1 MQILKRASTSFA
13 QVNSWLSPARP
24 ISEVTFPVPANKN
37 KNSGNSL
44 NERSSQM
51 QVEPMEIT
59 RYKSFADFGEHTAA
73 WESISSENPMASP
86 QWAIPWWEAY
96 GKGSSEDSGKELCL
110 LAGFVRDELVGVAP
124 FYIDNANT
132 SKRLRILGDGK
143 VCSDHMS
150 LLSTPDYNAL
160 FVTSVHEWMQ
170 DEIGKTWNSAH
181 FECVPA
187 EDQDMI
193 SLTDRMEVSGLALYQ
208 RPNCS
213 SWQVDLPDTWDEY
226 LMRLSKNQ
234 RKRCRRWLRQWI
246 ETGKLTRKSVTAND
260 DLDDAFEKLCT
271 LHNARRRFLGQAGAF
286 EDQQFFDF
294 HKDATRQLMESD
306 QLRMEFLLDEG
317 RPVTCEYLFT
327 TDNTVFS
334 YQSGYDPEYISI
346 GAGNISLTLAIRS
359 AIEEGYK
366 TFDFLRG
373 GEKYKQSW
381 KADETQTMDIHVNR
395 KNLNGTIEQAKL
407 GTKDWLRSMRDLVKG
422 RS

>member
-1 MQILKRASTSFA
+1 
-13 QVNSWLSPARP
+13 
-24 ISEVTFPVPANKN
+24 
-37 KNSGNSL
+37 
-44 NERSSQM
+44 
-51 QVEPMEIT
+51 
-59 RYKSFADFGEHTAA
+59 
-73 WESISSENPMASP
+73 
-86 QWAIPWWEAY
+86 
-96 GKGSSEDSGKELCL
+96 
-110 LAGFVRDELVGVAP
+110 
-124 FYIDNANT
+124 
-132 SKRLRILGDGK
+132 
-143 VCSDHMS
+143 
-150 LLSTPDYNAL
+150 
-160 FVTSVHEWMQ
+160 
-170 DEIGKTWNSAH
+170 
-181 FECVPA
+181 
-187 EDQDMI
+187 
-193 SLTDRMEVSGLALYQ
+193 MEVSGLALYQ